1 MLPGYKMII
10 NFSYLNRGKFVMLR
24 RWWRKQKIY
33 IHLMTFSTFLAF
45 VKTQLTLP
53 EGTDSSR

>member
-24 RWWRKQKIY
+24 RWWRETKIY
-33 IHLMTFSTFLAF
+33 TDSSNDVSTFLLS
-45 VKTQLTLP
+45 VKTQLNI
-53 EGTDSSR
+53 EINFA